1 MFEDGRS
8 KKVVFIAHCLLNQNA
23 ISDGTAVRPAAFE
36 QLAYALLERE
46 IGIVQMPCPE
56 LCCLGLDRGDEAGG
70 QRDVLEENTRI
81 RAEMQKPRAH
91 GRLTALVEQVMW
103 QIGEYHRHGFEI
115 LGVIGANR
123 SPNCGV
129 ETTSAGNVETAGIG
143 LFMDALSRAMEEA
156 GISIPMTGLKL
167 RTASRRSSR
176 GCMRWMDNKARR
188 RTCSGALQRLDLE
201 LNVSV
206 RSSSFPC
213 GHRRAQTAWRCSR
226 TSAKA
231 HMRRRPTLP
240 APAGTRCGR
249 GGARSQRGERRETI
263 QLVKRADC
271 RSVSSFH
278 VFSITTMRT

>member
-36 QLAYALLERE
+36 QLAYALLERG

-81 RAEMQKPRAH
+81 RAERQKPRAH

-115 LGVIGANR
+115 LCVIGANR

-129 ETTSAGNVETAGIG
+129 ETTSAGNVETAGMG

-156 GISIPMTGLKL
+156 GISIPMTGLK
-167 RTASRRSSR
+167 ASDS
-176 GCMRWMDNKARR
+176 
-188 RTCSGALQRLDLE
+188 LE
-201 LNVSV
+201 E
-206 RSSSFPC
+206 
-213 GHRRAQTAWRCSR
+213 
-226 TSAKA
+226 K
-231 HMRRRPTLP
+231 LP
-240 APAGTRCGR
+240 WLYAVDG
-249 GGARSQRGERRETI
+249 
-263 QLVKRADC
+263 
-271 RSVSSFH
+271 
-278 VFSITTMRT
+278 